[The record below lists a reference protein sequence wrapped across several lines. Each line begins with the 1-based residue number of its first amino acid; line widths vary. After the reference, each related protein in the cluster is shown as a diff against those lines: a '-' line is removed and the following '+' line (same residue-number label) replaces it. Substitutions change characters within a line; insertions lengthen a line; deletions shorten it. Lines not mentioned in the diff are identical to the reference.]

1 MPALL
6 AAIKPPFLQLKI
18 FMTNSA
24 KIQSSKPSLKI
35 KLEGEMRKAIAL
47 SIYFGTW
54 FCAITFMAATA
65 LEERPIPLS
74 LFGFALIKAAL
85 SAKFMLIAQ
94 AIYPIKIDKQSGIVK
109 SLLLESLIYLAIVIA
124 LNYLEAG
131 VHGLFNGK
139 EFIASMAA
147 FGSGDPLRV
156 LAMSIVYWLIVW
168 PYLIFV
174 GFNMV
179 VGNTETLTVLF
190 GAKK

>member
-1 MPALL
+1 
-6 AAIKPPFLQLKI
+6 
-18 FMTNSA
+18 MTNSA
-24 KIQSSKPSLKI
+24 KIDTNKPGLKI
-35 KLEGEMRKAIAL
+35 KLEDELRKAFAL

-94 AIYPIKIDKQSGIVK
+94 AVYPMKIDKESGIVK
-109 SLLLESLIYLAIVIA
+109 SLFLESIVYLAVVIA

-131 VHGLFNGK
+131 VHGLINGK
-139 EFIASMAA
+139 EFISSMAA

-156 LAMSIVYWLIVW
+156 FAMSIVYWLIVW
-168 PYLIFV
+168 PYLIFM

-179 VGNTETLTVLF
+179 VGNTETLAVLF
-190 GAKK
+190 GSKK

>member
-1 MPALL
+1 MA
-6 AAIKPPFLQLKI
+6 
-18 FMTNSA
+18 NSA
-24 KIQSSKPSLKI
+24 KIDTDKPGLKI
-35 KLEGEMRKAIAL
+35 KFEEEMKKAFAL
-47 SIYFGTW
+47 SVYFGTW

-74 LFGFALIKAAL
+74 LFGFALFKAAV

-94 AIYPIKIDKQSGIVK
+94 AVYPIKINKQSGIVK
-109 SLLLESLIYLAIVIA
+109 SLMLESLIYLAVVVA

-131 VHGLFNGK
+131 VHGLINGK
-139 EFIASMAA
+139 EFISSMAA

-179 VGNTETLTVLF
+179 VGNTETLAVLF
-190 GAKK
+190 GTKK